1 MNSQHQ
7 YLWCTMDQDEDL
19 LESYLVKHLDFRT
32 LLKN

>member
-7 YLWCTMDQDEDL
+7 YLWRTMDQDEDF

-32 LLKN
+32 LLNN